1 MTAPAIKSLDVSNN
15 TALNDLNCSDNKIE
29 TLDISKLTNLK
40 NLYCDDNPLSTL
52 YIFKGQLDGMRKKE
66 IPDGVKIID
75 GSTTGGNDDTTTGGK
90 ITLE

>member
-1 MTAPAIKSLDVSNN
+1 M
-15 TALNDLNCSDNKIE
+15 NDLNCSDNKIE

-66 IPDGVKIID
+66 IPGGVKIID